1 MIVTL
6 FNRPFTF
13 GPIQIAGLV
22 ALVIVIGLYATEAII
37 KKRRPPK

>member
-6 FNRPFTF
+6 FNHPFIF

-22 ALVIVIGLYATEAII
+22 ALVILVGMYVAEAII
-37 KKRRPPK
+37 KKRRRPK

>member
-6 FNRPFTF
+6 FNHPFTF

-22 ALVIVIGLYATEAII
+22 ALAVLIGMYVAEAII
-37 KKRRPPK
+37 KKRRGPK